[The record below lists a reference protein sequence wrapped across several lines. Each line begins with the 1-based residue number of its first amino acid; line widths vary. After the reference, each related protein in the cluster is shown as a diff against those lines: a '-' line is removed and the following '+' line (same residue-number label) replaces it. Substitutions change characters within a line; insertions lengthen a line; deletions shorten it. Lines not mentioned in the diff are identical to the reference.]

1 MTTNAPQLALYQN
14 AILVTITLSDFN
26 PSAIADEIINE
37 AATKHGAST
46 RAITAR
52 KRYITNEDLAPVK
65 AAVRE
70 LRSFF
75 RDMTLNYKDNT
86 WRLLPT
92 ARHLEFVT
100 GIASRQAQ
108 LETEAQKFFTLYEQR
123 INDPVYMSHQLGTL
137 VNTTKPISVDEL
149 RATAFKLEVSYNVI
163 PQVEQ
168 IHLDNIDTTAAEE
181 IKQSTAKEISLGINS
196 AMNDIIDRIHS
207 ALCLI
212 RDRANDPESVFR
224 WALIENV
231 ESLLQVLPQLNFM
244 CDTNLT
250 TLTNELRESLEK
262 ISPKQVRKN
271 DTRRKEVVDVAED
284 MINTLMTAFSP
295 TP

>member
-1 MTTNAPQLALYQN
+1 MASNTVPLALYQN
-14 AILVTITLSDFN
+14 AILVSMTISDFN
-26 PSAIADEIINE
+26 PTTKADEIIDE
-37 AATKHGAST
+37 AAAKHGAST
-46 RAITAR
+46 NAITAR
-52 KRYITNEDLAPVK
+52 KRYITNDDI
-65 AAVRE
+65 AAVKSAIRD
-70 LRSFF
+70 LRTFY
-75 RDMTLNYKDNT
+75 RDMTLNYKDNN

-92 ARHLEFVT
+92 SRHLEFVSGLEARKIT
-100 GIASRQAQ
+100 
-108 LETEAQKFFTLYEQR
+108 LETEAQKFITLYESR
-123 INDPVYMSHQLGTL
+123 INDRGYMASQLGTL
-137 VNTTKPISVDEL
+137 VYTTIPVPVDHL
-149 RATAFKLEVSYNVI
+149 RETAFKIEVSYNVI

-168 IHLDNIDTTAAEE
+168 IHFDNLDATAAEE
-181 IKQSTAKEISLGINS
+181 IRQSTAKEIGLGISS

-271 DTRRKEVVDVAED
+271 DTRRKEVADVAED
-284 MINTLMTAFSP
+284 MIQTLMNAFS